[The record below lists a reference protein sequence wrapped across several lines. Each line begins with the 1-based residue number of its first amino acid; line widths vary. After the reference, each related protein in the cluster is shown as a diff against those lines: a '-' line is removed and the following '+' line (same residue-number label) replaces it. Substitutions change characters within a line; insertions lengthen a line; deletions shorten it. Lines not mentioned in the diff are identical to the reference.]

1 MKGQTKNKKQ
11 TNKQKE
17 SKTQQQ
23 TIIYKTLHRKIKIEH
38 HTQHKMG
45 EGGL

>member
-1 MKGQTKNKKQ
+1 MAKNK
-11 TNKQKE
+11 N
-17 SKTQQQ
+17 KTQQNRTKQQ

-45 EGGL
+45 KGGL